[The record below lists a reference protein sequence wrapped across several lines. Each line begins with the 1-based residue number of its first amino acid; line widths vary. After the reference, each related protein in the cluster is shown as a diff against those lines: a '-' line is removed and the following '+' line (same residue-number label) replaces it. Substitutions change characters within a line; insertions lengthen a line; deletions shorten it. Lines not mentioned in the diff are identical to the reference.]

1 MVDLMVHG
9 GLLRRP
15 WLARDSHVADEE
27 RLNPQLEAPVK
38 QSVKPSLRC
47 LLHAVTQAVERQKV
61 VRSTALN
68 RQLAVY
74 SPESYFSHSEL
85 VTMGSEVLGLVSVLM
100 AVLLF
105 GSFAVPVRWSRTGDG
120 IFFQWMMCSAIFFV
134 GIIIHFVQCAVGRNA
149 GIDSIEHTCPQFEP
163 LAALGGAIWCISNLL
178 LVPLMDVLGVG
189 LTMFLWG
196 MWESNAGWLPTRFG
210 LFGLNQEAVS
220 SPGLNYAG
228 AGMILLSLLVLT
240 GVQPNVEAAAAGSE
254 AGGEAKPSAA
264 THPGVGSINAPGPGA
279 ALAPSE
285 SHAAA
290 NDYTQSSSAPPAAQ
304 DGLRRRLLQDAVAED
319 VEAGDVA
326 PPRGDDA
333 VDAAVTLNRSGATP
347 HGPHVQ
353 AIGQAQEGPQEGRE
367 VKWTDRL
374 TPLQRKV
381 FGAAA
386 CAVAGCL
393 SGSTFTPVQYI
404 VDHTSNYA
412 ASGSP
417 ASAAPFPGASTAL
430 VDHLHAHFTGIWLT
444 STAVLLLYLGV
455 TRNRPQVH
463 VEAIPAYLLAGGIW
477 GVAML
482 FWFLGNANLSIVVSF
497 PLVTLG
503 PGIVSMLWGVLVWR
517 EVQGARNYALLAAA
531 TAVYVGGAV
540 CIVLSKQ

>member
-1 MVDLMVHG
+1 
-9 GLLRRP
+9 
-15 WLARDSHVADEE
+15 
-27 RLNPQLEAPVK
+27 
-38 QSVKPSLRC
+38 
-47 LLHAVTQAVERQKV
+47 
-61 VRSTALN
+61 
-68 RQLAVY
+68 
-74 SPESYFSHSEL
+74 
-85 VTMGSEVLGLVSVLM
+85 MGSEVLGLVSVLM

-120 IFFQWMMCSAIFFV
+120 IFFQWMMCSAIFLV
-134 GIIIHFVQCAVGRNA
+134 GIVIHFVQCAVGRNA
-149 GIDSIEHTCPQFEP
+149 GIDSVAHTCPQFEP

-210 LFGLNQEAVS
+210 LFGLNQEAVT

-240 GVQPNVEAAAAGSE
+240 GVQPNVEAAAGRSE
-254 AGGEAKPSAA
+254 AGEEAKTSSTPA
-264 THPGVGSINAPGPGA
+264 PGAGSINAPGHGA
-279 ALAPSE
+279 VLAPSE
-285 SHAAA
+285 SHTTA
-290 NDYTQSSSAPPAAQ
+290 DEYTPSSSSAPDAQ
-304 DGLRRRLLQDAVAED
+304 DGLRRRLLQDAVADD
-319 VEAGDVA
+319 VEAGADA
-326 PPRGDDA
+326 PPRGDGA
-333 VDAAVTLNRSGATP
+333 LDAAATSN
-347 HGPHVQ
+347 GSSATALALHVQ
-353 AIGQAQEGPQEGRE
+353 AIGQAQEGRE
-367 VKWTDRL
+367 VKWTDQL

-386 CAVAGCL
+386 CMLAGCL

-404 VDHTSNYA
+404 VDHTANYA
-412 ASGSP
+412 ASGGP

-444 STAVLLLYLGV
+444 STAVLLLYLAA

-531 TAVYVGGAV
+531 TAVYIGGAA